1 MPSEA
6 KIKSHQLML
15 RAGMIK
21 QSSTGIY
28 SWLPLGFKV
37 MKRIEQI
44 VLIFIA
50 AALAIPSYWFFW
62 TLAGGG
68 GYNKRI
74 KPIPNPNNNY
84 SKPFPKDLSEP

>member
-1 MPSEA
+1 
-6 KIKSHQLML
+6 
-15 RAGMIK
+15 
-21 QSSTGIY
+21 
-28 SWLPLGFKV
+28 

-44 VLIFIA
+44 VVIFIA

-74 KPIPNPNNNY
+74 KPLTNEENTQETLLKTPSSLNQP
-84 SKPFPKDLSEP
+84 

>member
-1 MPSEA
+1 
-6 KIKSHQLML
+6 
-15 RAGMIK
+15 
-21 QSSTGIY
+21 
-28 SWLPLGFKV
+28 

-44 VLIFIA
+44 VVIFIA

-74 KPIPNPNNNY
+74 KPMTNQNESN
-84 SKPFPKDLSEP
+84 SKPLPKDLREP

>member
-1 MPSEA
+1 
-6 KIKSHQLML
+6 
-15 RAGMIK
+15 
-21 QSSTGIY
+21 
-28 SWLPLGFKV
+28 

-44 VLIFIA
+44 VVIFIA

-74 KPIPNPNNNY
+74 KPTINQNSNY
-84 SKPFPKDLSEP
+84 SKPYTKDLLEP

>member
-1 MPSEA
+1 
-6 KIKSHQLML
+6 
-15 RAGMIK
+15 
-21 QSSTGIY
+21 
-28 SWLPLGFKV
+28 

-44 VLIFIA
+44 AVIFIA

-74 KPIPNPNNNY
+74 KPMTNYDNNY
-84 SKPFPKDLSEP
+84 SKPVSKDLPEP

>member
-1 MPSEA
+1 
-6 KIKSHQLML
+6 
-15 RAGMIK
+15 
-21 QSSTGIY
+21 
-28 SWLPLGFKV
+28 

-44 VLIFIA
+44 VVIFIA

-74 KPIPNPNNNY
+74 KPLTNEET
-84 SKPFPKDLSEP
+84 LLEPLLKTSSSLNQP

>member
-1 MPSEA
+1 
-6 KIKSHQLML
+6 
-15 RAGMIK
+15 
-21 QSSTGIY
+21 
-28 SWLPLGFKV
+28 

-44 VLIFIA
+44 VVIFIA

-74 KPIPNPNNNY
+74 TPATKEVNNQNPLLKTSTSLNQ
-84 SKPFPKDLSEP
+84 P

>member
-1 MPSEA
+1 
-6 KIKSHQLML
+6 
-15 RAGMIK
+15 
-21 QSSTGIY
+21 
-28 SWLPLGFKV
+28 

-44 VLIFIA
+44 VVIFIA

-74 KPIPNPNNNY
+74 KPTNNQYNNY
-84 SKPFPKDLSEP
+84 SKPFPKDLREP